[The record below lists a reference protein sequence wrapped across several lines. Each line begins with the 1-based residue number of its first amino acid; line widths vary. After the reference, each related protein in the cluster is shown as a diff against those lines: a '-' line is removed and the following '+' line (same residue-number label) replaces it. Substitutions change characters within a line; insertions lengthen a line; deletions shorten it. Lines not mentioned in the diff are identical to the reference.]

1 MVYRYDSY
9 KKAGEF
15 MEEAPDVVKAS
26 IKIADLE
33 REWQR
38 VAGLAALAE
47 ITAPS
52 SCSFSEDG
60 FKITI
65 NVSDP
70 TKLMAVQSRRAQLT
84 QNIRKFLR
92 IHEVLLEIKPGK
104 VTRQSTAKPPLS
116 NYMRRHELPLSES
129 KIEEEAQKIMAEK
142 GFEKELA
149 EALAKIKL
157 TSEKLAAHRRN

>member
-15 MEEAPDVVKAS
+15 MEEAPDVVKACM
-26 IKIADLE
+26 KLADLE

-84 QNIRKFLR
+84 QNIR
-92 IHEVLLEIKPGK
+92 
-104 VTRQSTAKPPLS
+104 
-116 NYMRRHELPLSES
+116 
-129 KIEEEAQKIMAEK
+129 
-142 GFEKELA
+142 
-149 EALAKIKL
+149 
-157 TSEKLAAHRRN
+157 